1 MTRVRGQP
9 TPPSAT
15 MVPYRDS
22 FARLGGRVTSGRAPA
37 AGTRGR
43 LPGIYTK
50 ARRPGAAEVC
60 HALDAWATVP
70 AYAQP
75 FSTQP
80 FDSTLS
86 VNAAQSEEAS
96 RLRTCAKCSAHGRYT
111 AARVARSEGRRRRVR
126 RLRLAL
132 RGPTGCEDLDTNGH
146 ADHLHRDRKIG
157 RAPHRSLL
165 PEVPP
170 MDGCART
177 GAWHLVGCAGRNVS

>member
-15 MVPYRDS
+15 MAPCRDS
-22 FARLGGRVTSGRAPA
+22 LERFGGRSTSGRAPA

-43 LPGIYTK
+43 SQASTRSP
-50 ARRPGAAEVC
+50 AAGVC

-96 RLRTCAKCSAHGRYT
+96 RLRTCATCSAHGRYT

-126 RLRLAL
+126 RLRLVL

-146 ADHLHRDRKIG
+146 ADHLYRDRKIG